1 MAKVTLENR
10 LLSRVGT
17 IVAPERSLLRQYFL
31 AVDSDMRRLGVTL
44 SVEEDMSRFEAVC
57 RETGKFVPNAFR
69 PDMTPIVP
77 GDALWFQARDEEDRL
92 IATSAVRR
100 YQLLDKTLGDWLST
114 GSLFYRSPIQ
124 QMPEGERLFLGD
136 EADAYARS
144 VRHTCTFIGGLAIT
158 EQFRGRTNLA
168 EIMLTLSSAFAVSH
182 WDAAP
187 MVSIAEDQV
196 YAKNHAKYRFDIAC
210 PGVYWYR
217 PNKPHRHRMWLVAR
231 TRKAILQDM
240 ETFLATTVEQRTRV
254 EAVVPPQISAMAMA
268 E

>member
-1 MAKVTLENR
+1 MSKVTLENR

-17 IVAPERSLLRQYFL
+17 IAAPERSLLRQYFL

-44 SVEEDMSRFEAVC
+44 SVEEDMNRFETVC

-69 PDMTPIVP
+69 PEMMPIVP

-100 YQLLDKTLGDWLST
+100 YRLLDKTLGDWLST
-114 GSLFYRSPIQ
+114 GSLFYQSPIR
-124 QMPEGERLFLGD
+124 QMPEGERFFLGD
-136 EADAYARS
+136 EADAYAKTI
-144 VRHTCTFIGGLAIT
+144 RHACTFIGGLAIT

-168 EIMLTLSSAFAVSH
+168 EVMLTLSSAFAVSR
-182 WDAAP
+182 WDTAP
-187 MVSIAEDQV
+187 VVSIAEDEV
-196 YAKNHAKYRFDIAC
+196 YAKNHTKYRFDIARS
-210 PGVYWYR
+210 GVYWYR

-231 TRKAILQDM
+231 TRKAILKDIM
-240 ETFLATTVEQRTRV
+240 TFLATAVGQRTYV
-254 EAVVPPQISAMAMA
+254 EAATPPQISAMAMA